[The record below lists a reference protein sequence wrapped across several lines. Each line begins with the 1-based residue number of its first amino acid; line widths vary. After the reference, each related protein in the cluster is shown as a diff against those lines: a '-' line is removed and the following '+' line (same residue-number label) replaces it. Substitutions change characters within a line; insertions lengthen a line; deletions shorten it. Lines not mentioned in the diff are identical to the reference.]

1 MIAENPGTRSVIY
14 VFHINQFE
22 VAVMNKLPK
31 TLGATAI
38 AGAIAIPF
46 TAAQAWGPWGGGG
59 SWSNGRGNN
68 GSGNGWGDGSGDMD
82 FSMSG
87 SGHGKGCI
95 GSSLFNRSTCFH
107 Q

>member
-1 MIAENPGTRSVIY
+1 
-14 VFHINQFE
+14 
-22 VAVMNKLPK
+22 MNKLPK

-59 SWSNGRGNN
+59 CWSNGRGNN